1 MYLCAANAMKHN
13 DTYSI
18 YFGEHE
24 LLISSRM
31 PSEHYH
37 ILDVE
42 ECGAFSRAKIQKKVE
57 NSKSLAIVTPEPR
70 VVFEWLRAKFKYVEA
85 AGGVVTNLSGEL
97 LMIQLRGRWDLPKGH
112 VESGESSRAAALR
125 EVEEE
130 TGIRAEV
137 VGDEPLAYT
146 YHTYNTY
153 GEWELKQTTWWA
165 MRSKGG
171 ELKAQSE
178 EGIAQ
183 VEWCERSTLGERIK
197 TTYPTIKSL
206 VERYVLE

>member
-137 VGDEPLAYT
+137 VDDEPLAYT

>member
-112 VESGESSRAAALR
+112 VERGESSRAAALR